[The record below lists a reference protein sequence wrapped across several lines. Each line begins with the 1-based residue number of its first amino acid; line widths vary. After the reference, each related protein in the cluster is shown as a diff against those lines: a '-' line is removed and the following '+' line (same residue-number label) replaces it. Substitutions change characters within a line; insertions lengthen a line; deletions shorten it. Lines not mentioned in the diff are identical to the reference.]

1 MVSDVHEVL
10 AIIPVR
16 GRDAEADGAPVQLGG
31 KPLIS
36 YTIDAALKSTVV
48 TRTLVTTDSPSVRE
62 LAVSLGA
69 EAPFLRPAELAA
81 PNVSLD
87 NVLQHCLEWLQQD
100 NGYLA
105 NVVLCLEIP
114 HPFRPSELL
123 DQVVSVLEEQ
133 RLDTVVT
140 VYEERHPM
148 WRIDEYGELSSIGG
162 EETTPSTKRRP
173 LYRQLAGLALACRG
187 DLLLR
192 EGRRFGDRVGIAPLQ
207 DASAAVDTQ
216 EPLGLTLAEH
226 ILSANPELPIRR
238 SIDE

>member
-1 MVSDVHEVL
+1 MAADIAPKVL

-16 GRDAEADGAPVQLGG
+16 GRDAEVDGTPIQLGG
-31 KPLIS
+31 KPLIA
-36 YTIDAALKSTVV
+36 YTIDAALQSTAV
-48 TRTLVTTDSPSVRE
+48 TRTVVTTDSPSTRE

-87 NVLQHCLEWLQQD
+87 DVYQHCLEWLERHD
-100 NGYLA
+100 GYLA
-105 NVVLCLEIP
+105 TTVLCMEIP
-114 HPFRPSELL
+114 HPFRPPELL
-123 DQVVSVLEEQ
+123 KQVVTVLEEQ
-133 RLDTVVT
+133 QLDTVFT
-140 VYEERHPM
+140 VCEERQPM

-162 EETTPSTKRRP
+162 EETTPSAVRRP

-207 DASAAVDTQ
+207 DPSAALVTQ
-216 EPLGLTLAEH
+216 EPLGLVLAEY
-226 ILSANPELPIRR
+226 ILSASQDL
-238 SIDE
+238 